1 MNFCL
6 FSGRLIAIACA
17 AVFFLSY
24 SSMAISIRTVD
35 FNGEGTRDLMIESNL
50 LKIVISEKGGKIIS
64 LYNKTIGHE
73 DAKIFYPR
81 EGINQLRCEGLFN
94 IKTSPLNSGT
104 NKLSVTQTAD
114 LATVT
119 AEISPEII
127 IDSVNLGKIKFIR
140 RYTVTDNSTCIFVEN
155 AFVNE
160 TSSEINLMPWMK
172 HLLSRGDKQPADV
185 SFMTEHGAFY
195 SENLIPGRKGKK
207 FSSTNL
213 QYFPASNWTSR
224 TVMPITKVSDTLS
237 TVTRPSDIFKLYSW
251 RKPTE
256 DFMTQE
262 VVFKPICLQPG
273 KSSSFKYA
281 LTVTAPLAH
290 VEYCSPLLNISV
302 SPQPTGIAPDTK
314 ELKIALAATELIK
327 SVQVRGCLLNLST
340 GKIESNF
347 DAVINGLAQ
356 DCIKSFNVP
365 VKLSANTNYQ
375 LQIELYEDGRIIN
388 PGAAVGDIGGIVIP
402 LVVGTQDTSAIV
414 FKDRSN
420 RDDLFKKIPARTIC
434 APLVFDNE
442 LISAYQQPPGE
453 RCFKQ
458 DTFKR
463 SAASAMMLKGAAN
476 EYESVQLILT
486 PKTSAETD
494 FEVESSSFSGP
505 GPVVPQCESVNS
517 FLYAATSMPSCF
529 NAAYPVGEYPEALL
543 PVKKITLNGQKNYP
557 LFITYFI
564 PRECSPGIY
573 SGEIKLKT
581 KDQVFK
587 VPVAIKVWNFVLP
600 QAPLMTVSA
609 DMKEIPKNVVIL
621 DKNGRQLTT
630 EEIHSRLVDMH
641 LKYKI
646 TPSGL
651 AKKELFSLDAD
662 KFEEKMRRYLE
673 MGATMVFLGTTPDI
687 IKALGEDKIR
697 KVEAILKAKKMFG
710 HFYVR
715 LAMDE
720 ASEDKVPEIRK
731 RCEEWKKNSSIPIM
745 ETYYY
750 ESPQALYGLINIY
763 ARSFSNA
770 SWIKERMLQGDQFWK
785 GNAIPTWLEP
795 APWLGRRTYWE
806 FFEYNYSGTYIWTI
820 KNWRD
825 ILDWGN
831 DWWSDNGG
839 ANLASALIWH
849 HPSGLLSTIR
859 LESFRNGVED
869 NTMLHML
876 RQKCAELTADKNL
889 PADLKNKMKDA
900 ENMLESIKVRNINS
914 DSALENMR
922 NTAGEL
928 LSDINTLNAKR

>member
-1 MNFCL
+1 MNWFL
-6 FSGRLIAIACA
+6 FSDRLTAIASA
-17 AVFFLSY
+17 ALFLSSYY
-24 SSMAISIRTVD
+24 SAALSIEEVD
-35 FNGEGTRDLMIESNL
+35 FNREGTRDVMIESRFF
-50 LKIVISEKGGKIIS
+50 KIVISEKGGKIIS
-64 LYNKTIGHE
+64 LYNKITGHE

-104 NKLSVTQTAD
+104 NKLSVTKTAD
-114 LATVT
+114 AATVT

-127 IDSVNLGKIKFIR
+127 VDSVNLGKMKFIR

-172 HLLSRGDKQPADV
+172 HLLSRGEKQPADV

-237 TVTRPSDIFKLYSW
+237 TITCPSDIFKLYSW

-262 VVFKPICLQPG
+262 VVFNPVCLPPG
-273 KSSSFKYA
+273 KSSRFKYA

-314 ELKIALAATELIK
+314 ELTLALAATELIN
-327 SVQVRGCLLNLST
+327 SLQVKGSLLNLSSN
-340 GKIESNF
+340 KFESNF
-347 DAVINGLAQ
+347 DVTLNGLAPE
-356 DCIKSFNVP
+356 CIKSFTVP
-365 VKLSANTNYQ
+365 VKLSANINYQ
-375 LQIELYEDGRIIN
+375 LHIELYDDGRIIN
-388 PGAAVGDIGGIVIP
+388 PGAAVGDSGRIVIP
-402 LVVGTQDTSAIV
+402 LVVGTQDTPAVV
-414 FKDRSN
+414 FKDLSN
-420 RDDLFKKIPARTIC
+420 RDKLFKKISARTIQ

-442 LISAYQQPPGE
+442 LIAAYQQSPGE
-453 RCFKQ
+453 RCFKL
-458 DTFKR
+458 DTFK
-463 SAASAMMLKGAAN
+463 SSGTHTLMLRGAAN
-476 EYESVQLILT
+476 EYESFQLILT
-486 PKTSAETD
+486 PKTSNEME
-494 FEVESSSFSGP
+494 FEVESSLFTGP

-517 FLYAATSMPSCF
+517 FLYAATSLPSCF
-529 NAAYPVGEYPEALL
+529 NAAFPVGEYPEALL
-543 PVKKITLNGQKNYP
+543 PVKKFTLNGQKNYP
-557 LFITYFI
+557 LFLTYFI
-564 PRECSPGIY
+564 PRECRPGIY

-581 KDQVFK
+581 KDQVYS
-587 VPVAIKVWNFVLP
+587 VPVAIKVWNFALP

-609 DMKEIPKNVVIL
+609 DMKEIPKNVIIL
-621 DKNGRQLTT
+621 DKNGKALTT
-630 EEIHSRLVDMH
+630 EEIHSLLVDMH

-651 AKKELFSLDAD
+651 AKKELFSLDAE
-662 KFEEKMRRYLE
+662 KFEEKMRHYLD

-687 IKALGEDKIR
+687 IKALGDEKIR
-697 KVEAILKAKKMFG
+697 KVEAILKEKKMFEL
-710 HFYVR
+710 FYVR

-750 ESPQALYGLINIY
+750 ESPKALYGLINIY

-770 SWIKERMLQGDQFWK
+770 PWIKERMLLGNQFWK

-795 APWLGRRTYWE
+795 SPWLGRRTYWE

-839 ANLASALIWH
+839 ANLASVLIWH

-889 PADLKNKMKDA
+889 SPDLKNKLQSAK
-900 ENMLESIKVRNINS
+900 NMLEGIKVKDINS
-914 DSALENMR
+914 DRALENMR

-928 LSDINTLNAKR
+928 LSDLNTLNAKR

>member
-1 MNFCL
+1 
-6 FSGRLIAIACA
+6 
-17 AVFFLSY
+17 
-24 SSMAISIRTVD
+24 
-35 FNGEGTRDLMIESNL
+35 
-50 LKIVISEKGGKIIS
+50 
-64 LYNKTIGHE
+64 
-73 DAKIFYPR
+73 
-81 EGINQLRCEGLFN
+81 
-94 IKTSPLNSGT
+94 
-104 NKLSVTQTAD
+104 
-114 LATVT
+114 
-119 AEISPEII
+119 
-127 IDSVNLGKIKFIR
+127 
-140 RYTVTDNSTCIFVEN
+140 VEN
-155 AFVNE
+155 VFVNQ
-160 TSSEINLMPWMK
+160 TSSEINLMPWIK
-172 HLLSRGDKQPADV
+172 HLLRRGEKQPADV
-185 SFMTEHGAFY
+185 SFMTEHGAFH
-195 SENLIPGRKGKK
+195 SGNLIPGRKGKK
-207 FSSTNL
+207 FTSTNL

-224 TVMPITKVSDTLS
+224 TVMPIAQDSDTLS
-237 TVTRPSDIFKLYSW
+237 TITGISDMFKLYSW

-262 VVFKPICLQPG
+262 VVFNPICLQPG

-281 LTVTAPLAH
+281 LTVTAPLVH
-290 VEYCSPLLNISV
+290 VEYCSPILNISV
-302 SPQPTGIAPDTK
+302 SPQPTGLSADTK
-314 ELKIALAATELIK
+314 EITISFAATESIK
-327 SVQVRGCLLNLST
+327 FMQVKGNLLNLSS

-347 DAVINGLAQ
+347 DAVLNSLAPE
-356 DCIKSFNVP
+356 CVNSFTVP
-365 VKLSANTNYQ
+365 VTLSANTNYQ
-375 LQIELYEDGRIIN
+375 LLLELRREGGLFN
-388 PGAAVGDIGGIVIP
+388 PGAAVGDVGAIVIP

-420 RDDLFKKIPARTIC
+420 RDNLFRKIPARTIS

-442 LISAYQQPPGE
+442 LFAGYQQSPGE

-458 DTFKR
+458 DSFNSSGVSSLT
-463 SAASAMMLKGAAN
+463 LKAAAN
-476 EYESVQLILT
+476 EYESVQLVLT
-486 PKTSAETD
+486 PKSSEETE
-494 FEVESSSFSGP
+494 FEVASIEFTGP
-505 GPVVPQCESVNS
+505 GKAVPRCESINS
-517 FLYAATSMPSCF
+517 FLYATTSLPSCF
-529 NAAYPVGEYPEALL
+529 NAAFPVGEYPEALL
-543 PVKKITLNGQKNYP
+543 PVNKITLSGQKNYP

-564 PRECSPGIY
+564 PPDCAPGTY
-573 SGEIKLKT
+573 SGAIQLKT
-581 KDQVFK
+581 KGQVFK
-587 VPVAIKVWNFVLP
+587 VPVFIKVWNFVLP

-621 DKNGRQLTT
+621 DKSGKPLTT

-662 KFEEKMRRYLE
+662 KFEEKMRHYLE
-673 MGATMVFLGTTPDI
+673 LGATMVFLGTTPDI
-687 IKALGEDKIR
+687 IKALGDEKIR
-697 KVEAILKAKKMFG
+697 KVEAILKEKKMFK

-750 ESPQALYGLINIY
+750 ESPKALYGLIDIY

-770 SWIKERMLQGDQFWK
+770 PWVEERMLQGDRFWK

-795 APWLGRRTYWE
+795 SPWLGRRTYWE

-849 HPSGLLSTIR
+849 HPTGLLSTIR

-869 NTMLHML
+869 NTMLRLL
-876 RQKCAELTADKNL
+876 RQRCNELAADKNL
-889 PADLKNKMKDA
+889 PPDLSNKVKEA
-900 ENMLESIKVRNINS
+900 EKILEGIKVKNINS
-914 DSALENMR
+914 GSTLETMR
-922 NTAGEL
+922 NAAGEA
-928 LSDINTLNAKR
+928 LSDLNTLSAKR